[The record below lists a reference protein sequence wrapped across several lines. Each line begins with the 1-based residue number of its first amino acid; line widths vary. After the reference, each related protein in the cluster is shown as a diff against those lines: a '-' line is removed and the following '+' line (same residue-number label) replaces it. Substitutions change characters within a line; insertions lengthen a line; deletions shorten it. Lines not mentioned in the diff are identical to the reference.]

1 MRIAFRAGRVLAL
14 IPFLHATPGAA
25 EEPVPFDPSR
35 WDPAGAV
42 VEEHLGRTSL
52 MGTAFLRATSFR
64 DGVVE
69 VDVAVTGARSYPG
82 ILFRVASPRELERV
96 YLRPH
101 RAGPAGYPDA
111 VQYVPG
117 FNGVDGWQ
125 LYNGDGFTAAATPSS
140 SSRRGSSSGGSRSRE
155 GG

>member
-1 MRIAFRAGRVLAL
+1 MRIASLVGCVLSLTAL
-14 IPFLHATPGAA
+14 VAATPSAA
-25 EEPVPFDPSR
+25 EERIPFDASR
-35 WDPAGAV
+35 WDLAGAV
-42 VEEHLGRTSL
+42 VEEHLGRPSL
-52 MGTAFLRATSFR
+52 MGTAFLRDTAFR

-82 ILFRVASPRELERV
+82 ILFRVASPREFERV

-101 RAGPAGYPDA
+101 RAGPGGYPDA

-125 LYNGDGFTAAATPSS
+125 LCNGDGFTAAASPSS
-140 SSRRGSSSGGSRSRE
+140 RSRRGSSSGGSRSRE